1 MVLRGSLRLSGTDIY
16 VMICQ
21 YYAAG
26 DCAPTACRR
35 APENKIIKDAIS
47 NPNPESQKA
56 TERCKEEKKRYYN
69 CIILS

>member
-1 MVLRGSLRLSGTDIY
+1 MKVGSWKLDQLRGSSLVGSAWTGTVVAITLYLVVRGSLRLSGTDIY

-35 APENKIIKDAIS
+35 AP
-47 NPNPESQKA
+47 
-56 TERCKEEKKRYYN
+56 
-69 CIILS
+69 